1 MPLKAKFP
9 ARLVLIAV
17 AAAVLMPIDTVP
29 AQEPGDWRGVINRL
43 NRLQEQVYDLRDSGY
58 GGGAQQLQG
67 SVSADPATQAGLALR
82 IDNVEGQMRNLT
94 GQIEQ
99 LAYQVQQLNER
110 FNRFSEDVEFRFRE
124 NGNGRSGSL
133 GAPRN
138 TNKVANAQRRKR
150 VQNDT
155 SSNSGGSALPDSV
168 LDGGSENSEYIES
181 TDDVVRLNT
190 APGPSVLGTIPADN
204 QQTASLVPEAVT
216 SQPLDGDSGGYGNSA
231 SGPDGLYQESHEKML
246 RRQFGAAEAGFKKFL
261 RNYPKNK
268 LAGNAQ
274 YWLGETYYA
283 RRQYKLAARAF
294 LTGYKN
300 HKKSAKAPDNLVKL
314 GMTLARLGQK
324 KQACATLSEAQKRF
338 PRAAAVRTVAKKER
352 SRAGC

>member
-1 MPLKAKFP
+1 MPFKAKYP
-9 ARLVLIAV
+9 AKLAMMAV
-17 AAAVLMPIDTVP
+17 TAVAVLMPIDMAP
-29 AQEPGDWRGVINRL
+29 AQEPGDWRGVVNRL
-43 NRLQEQVYDLRDSGY
+43 NRLQEQIYDMRDNSY

-67 SVSADPATQAGLALR
+67 SVETDPAGQAGLALR

-110 FNRFSEDVEFRFRE
+110 FNRFSEDVEFRFQQ
-124 NGNGRSGSL
+124 NGKGRSGNL
-133 GAPRN
+133 QAPRN
-138 TNKVANAQRRKR
+138 GNRVAEARPPKR
-150 VQNDT
+150 IVNDA
-155 SSNSGGSALPDSV
+155 SSYSNESQLADSG
-168 LDGGSENSEYIES
+168 LDGGGEISDYNENSE
-181 TDDVVRLNT
+181 DVVQLNT
-190 APGPSVLGTIPADN
+190 APGPSVLGTIPADG
-204 QQTASLVPEAVT
+204 QQSASLLPEPVT
-216 SQPLDGDSGGYGNSA
+216 SQPLDGG
-231 SGPDGLYQESHEKML
+231 GPDGLYQESHEKML

-261 RNYPKNK
+261 RDYPGNK

-294 LTGYKN
+294 LNGYKK
-300 HKKSAKAPDNLVKL
+300 HKNSAKAPDNLVKL

-324 KQACATLSEAQKRF
+324 KQACATLSEAQKRY